1 MFESGCSLGLGMA
14 HTELIVP
21 EMHDTDVI
29 WPAPGFVDTWL
40 GYIGLPLEV
49 HSGLH
54 PVSWTPR

>member
-1 MFESGCSLGLGMA
+1 MA